1 MLNQIYIHYIN
12 TLFVLES
19 FIISCW
25 LLKGKKIGIGIGIGQ
40 FARKKSVSESATK
53 NHDRCI
59 TIYIYTHS
67 ICIVKADSRFIL
79 FYFVLY
85 ICIHVAPWSSVARH
99 FVPLYVHRCSGMTIK
114 IGRMS
119 VYVKIVT
126 YTWLGDT
133 LTWYFGVVSYTIVCY
148 LTFLCRFHI
157 KYNSLLPI

>member
-59 TIYIYTHS
+59 TTLYTVCTHSTLCTHIYTQYAK
-67 ICIVKADSRFIL
+67 VQQIL
-79 FYFVLY
+79 QR
-85 ICIHVAPWSSVARH
+85 S
-99 FVPLYVHRCSGMTIK
+99 
-114 IGRMS
+114 
-119 VYVKIVT
+119 
-126 YTWLGDT
+126 DT
-133 LTWYFGVVSYTIVCY
+133 QCHGCALHGI
-148 LTFLCRFHI
+148 
-157 KYNSLLPI
+157 